1 MYENCVILAGG
12 KSSRMGR
19 DKALL
24 PFENFHTLT
33 HFQVFKFS
41 KIFKNVFVSSKFDK
55 FNGEFKLIKDT
66 FNDFSPMGGLY
77 SVLSNFKNQNVF
89 IIAVDMPF
97 VKFETINLLYENL
110 GKNEIC
116 VAKDKEHIHN
126 LCGFYNSNLSDLALS
141 LYEKNIHKIKALFQ
155 KSKFKSVFFDDE
167 KEFLNLNYFDEY
179 EKAIKKG
186 ILWKK

>member
-19 DKALL
+19 DKSLL
-24 PFENFHTLT
+24 PFEEFLTLT
-33 HFQVFKFS
+33 HFQVFKFN

-66 FNDFSPMGGLY
+66 FDDFSPMGGLY

-110 GKNEIC
+110 DKN
-116 VAKDKEHIHN
+116 D
-126 LCGFYNSNLSDLALS
+126 FALQ
-141 LYEKNIHKIKALFQ
+141 KIKSIFIVCVDFIIQ
-155 KSKFKSVFFDDE
+155 
-167 KEFLNLNYFDEY
+167 
-179 EKAIKKG
+179 I
-186 ILWKK
+186 